1 MILRT
6 LLSEAGKSTGR
17 IIASLCLACGLSTVA
32 TAQEAARTFPD
43 TIKEQ
48 TREGGAPEE
57 TIERQDIDR
66 FDNALLDPLNQ
77 KQQVVDGLVYEPDAI
92 PLSQYRRKLDS
103 SETLVSF
110 SELDISSDGDTKPS
124 YYAAIYSGST
134 SGAYFKVAAQICDMM
149 RRTYELH
156 RVRCVPLR
164 SQGVGSNIELMKEGR
179 AQMMLVQSNNNWEA
193 QEGINPIA
201 GARSVMSLHDE
212 MGLMVVRRDSDIE
225 NVADLRGKRVNIG
238 PEGSASRA
246 LWMEL
251 LRHYDISREDLD
263 TVYGVA
269 QDYNQQGI
277 CEDYI
282 DAFGL
287 WIGHPVPVIEDSL
300 ACDAKVVGMGGE
312 TTEELVEER
321 PYYFDQVLPAGTYSD
336 QDEEI
341 QSYGFKASL
350 IAYEPADPYVV
361 YWVTRI
367 IHENI
372 ETLRAEHPTFRSI
385 EAEDLFEKGNFLP
398 FHPGSA
404 CYWGTRAD
412 ACDWQDRYIPVAHS
426 GDQETGD

>member
-17 IIASLCLACGLSTVA
+17 IIASFCLACGLSTGA
-32 TAQEAARTFPD
+32 AAQEAAGTSPD
-43 TIKEQ
+43 IMKEQ
-48 TREGGAPEE
+48 THEE
-57 TIERQDIDR
+57 TLAEEAIEDLDIDR
-66 FDNALLDPLNQ
+66 FDDSLLTPLNQ
-77 KQQVVDGLVYEPDAI
+77 EQQVVDGLVYEPDAI

-110 SELDISSDGDTKPS
+110 SEFDISSDGETKPS

-149 RRTYELH
+149 RRTYEQH

-193 QEGINPIA
+193 QEGINPIP

-212 MGLMVVRRDSDIE
+212 MGLLVVRRDSDIE
-225 NVADLRGKRVNIG
+225 NVSDLRGKRINIG

-251 LRHYDISREDLD
+251 LRHYDISRDDLE

-300 ACDAKVVGMGGE
+300 ACDAKVVGMGGQ
-312 TTEELVEER
+312 TTEALVEEH
-321 PYYFDQVLPAGTYSD
+321 PYYFNQVLPAGTYSD
-336 QDEEI
+336 QEEEI

-385 EAEDLFEKGNFLP
+385 EAADLFEKGNFLP

-404 CYWGTRAD
+404 CYWETRPD
-412 ACDWQDRYIPVAHS
+412 ACDWQDRYTPVAQS
-426 GDQETGD
+426 RD